1 MDECSWQVTCA
12 ARSRCRRVLIQRNAG
27 LPPDRRIEF
36 RVGTRLGD
44 VVEEAGGWQ
53 RMLPLE
59 TQANL
64 APS

>member
-1 MDECSWQVTCA
+1 M
-12 ARSRCRRVLIQRNAG
+12 RNAG

-36 RVGTRLGD
+36 GVGIHLGD

-59 TQANL
+59 T
-64 APS
+64 